1 MIVFVRFPAET
12 GLDQGAIE
20 NAVQAAAGRSGT
32 VIGASESSIDLEVS
46 DPDQVE
52 NVMRSLAEALRDLG
66 LPPAT
71 QLDVPATGRRLGIQD
86 F

>member
-1 MIVFVRFPAET
+1 MIVFVRFPAEA
-12 GLDQGAIE
+12 GLDPGVIE
-20 NAVQAAAGRSGT
+20 SAVQGAAGRSGT
-32 VIGASESSIDLEVS
+32 VIGATESSIDLEVS

-52 NVMRSLAEALRDLG
+52 DVMRSLAEALRDLG

-71 QLDVPATGRRLGIQD
+71 HLDVPATGRRLGIQD